1 MRGVSRQSFAELK
14 DQLPEALGQ
23 AGRTPASGRTTTTTS
38 PGAAPRAAASRGPAG
53 SAAADQAET
62 VGGELFSVL
71 HLLDTEHGLR
81 RALSDPSRPADEKG
95 SIAVALLH
103 GKISQP
109 AEELVVAT
117 VRARWASAGDMT
129 DALEQ
134 VAVEAFAI
142 ASQERNQLDDLEDEL
157 FRFSRVVATE
167 PELRGALSE
176 PTAPDEGKQQL
187 LDTLLGGKVTA
198 ITLRLITEMS
208 LHSRGRSLVD
218 SLDTC
223 TRIAAERR
231 RRLIAVVRTATD
243 LTAPQRQRLAQSLAG
258 IYGHEVYV
266 NVVID
271 PTVVGGMTVQVGDE
285 LIDGSMAT
293 RLADLRRKLTN

>member
-1 MRGVSRQSFAELK
+1 MIRGVSRASFAELK
-14 DQLPEALGQ
+14 DQLPEALSQ
-23 AGRTPASGRTTTTTS
+23 AGRTPTSGRT
-38 PGAAPRAAASRGPAG
+38 PAG
-53 SAAADQAET
+53 ASPAGASPAGASSAGASQAET

-95 SIAVALLH
+95 SIAVSLLH
-103 GKISQP
+103 GKIGEP
-109 AEELVVAT
+109 AEELVVST

-129 DALEQ
+129 DGLEQ
-134 VAVEAFAI
+134 LAVEAFAI
-142 ASQERNQLDDLEDEL
+142 AAQDRGQLDDLEDEL

-167 PELRGALSE
+167 PGLREALTD
-176 PTAPDEGKQQL
+176 PTVPDDGKRQL
-187 LDTLLGGKVTA
+187 LDTLLGGKVTP
-198 ITLRLITEMS
+198 ITLRLVTEMS
-208 LHSRGRSLVD
+208 LHPRGRSLVD

-243 LTAPQRQRLAQSLAG
+243 LTEPQRQRLAQALAG

-271 PTVVGGMTVQVGDE
+271 PTTVGGMTVQIGDE
-285 LIDGSMAT
+285 LIDGSMST
-293 RLADLRRKLTN
+293 RLGDLRRKLTN